1 MRYNHILWDWNGT
14 LLDDLW
20 LCIDSINSVLESR
33 GMKKVDEKS
42 YREIFTF
49 PVIKYYEQLGFNFNE
64 EKFPIPGFL
73 DYYNQHFKN
82 CALHKNANLVLR
94 KNKINGLAQSIL
106 SAGKQSSLLNWVKYH
121 KIEDYFNDLI
131 GVEND
136 NADGKIEAGL
146 SWVSNS
152 GVSRN
157 KILLIGDTIHDSD
170 VAEAMGV
177 DCVLVSIGHV
187 SLKRLKSTGPQV
199 FESLSS
205 VSNYIENC

>member
-1 MRYNHILWDWNGT
+1 MRYNHIVWDWNGT

-33 GMKKVDEKS
+33 GMKRVDERS

-49 PVIKYYEQLGFNFNE
+49 PVVKYYEKLGFNFNE

-73 DYYNQHFKN
+73 DYYSQHFKN
-82 CALHKNANLVLR
+82 CSLHKNANLVLR
-94 KNKINGLAQSIL
+94 KNKINGLSQSIL
-106 SAGKQSSLLNWVKYH
+106 SAGKQSSLFNWVKSH

-146 SWVSNS
+146 SWISNS
-152 GVSRN
+152 GISRN

-187 SLKRLKSTGPQV
+187 SLERLKSTGSQV
-199 FESLSS
+199 FKSLSS